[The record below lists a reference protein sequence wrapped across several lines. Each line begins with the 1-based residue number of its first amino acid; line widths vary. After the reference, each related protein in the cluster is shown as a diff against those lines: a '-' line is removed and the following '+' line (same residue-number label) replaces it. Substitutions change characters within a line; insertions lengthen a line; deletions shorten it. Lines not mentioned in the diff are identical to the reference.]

1 VFGAQRERVAALAA
15 AVERDRAAWQGAR
28 SALRDRTLRAVG
40 SPQGLAI
47 AFIDGLAAGPAAR
60 GIGRG
65 LRGVNSFGLTLATF
79 GLSPRD
85 LVAGIR
91 AVRRFMAAPPP
102 ASPPSSQP
110 PAAGAG

>member
-1 VFGAQRERVAALAA
+1 MLGAQQDRVAGLAA
-15 AVERDRAAWQGAR
+15 TVERDRASWHAAR
-28 SALRDRTLRAVG
+28 VALRDTTLRAVG

-47 AFIDGLAAGPAAR
+47 AFLAGLAAGPTAR

-91 AVRRFMAAPPP
+91 AVRRFMAAPRSTPAAPP
-102 ASPPSSQP
+102 APPD
-110 PAAGAG
+110 GTG